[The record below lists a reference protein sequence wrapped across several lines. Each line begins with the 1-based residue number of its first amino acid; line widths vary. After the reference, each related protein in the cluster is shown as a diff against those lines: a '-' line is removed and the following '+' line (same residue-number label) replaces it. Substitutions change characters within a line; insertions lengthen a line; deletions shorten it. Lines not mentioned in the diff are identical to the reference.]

1 VVADVVAVDE
11 REHVPATGFVEGRFG
26 VPAGQQVGPGAAAG
40 GDGTQVAAE
49 EGGDQARL
57 AVGCDGR
64 WGAVGFAGDRYSR

>member
-1 VVADVVAVDE
+1 MVADAVAVDE

-26 VPAGQQVGPGAAAG
+26 VPAGQQVGPCAAAG

>member
-11 REHVPATGFVEGRFG
+11 REHAPATGFGEGRFG
-26 VPAGQQVGPGAAAG
+26 VPAGQQVGPCAAAG

-49 EGGDQARL
+49 EGGGQARL

-64 WGAVGFAGDRYSR
+64 WGAVGFAGDGDSR